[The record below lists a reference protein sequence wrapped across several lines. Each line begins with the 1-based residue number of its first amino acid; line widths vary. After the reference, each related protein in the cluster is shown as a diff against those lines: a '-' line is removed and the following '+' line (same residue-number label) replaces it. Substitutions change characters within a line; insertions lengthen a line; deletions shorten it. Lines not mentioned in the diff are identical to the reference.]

1 MSIVVGQ
8 STWQLRPGRI
18 IDGGTLICKSG
29 GNLWIV
35 APSSSEVTR
44 VGLVAGDAVTQ
55 ATNVTGKTGW
65 FLPSLAQLQNPGYVC
80 RDNWDSYNANYY
92 WSSTGGFADS
102 RCALNF
108 ANGVGCAFN
117 QCRADFNF
125 FGRAFKLLT
134 Y

>member
-18 IDGGTLICKSG
+18 IDGGNLICKSG

-44 VGLVAGDAVTQ
+44 IGTAAGDAVTQ

-65 FLPSLAQLQNPGYVC
+65 FLPSISQSLPVIKLAACLNIGFPVIFG
-80 RDNWDSYNANYY
+80 
-92 WSSTGGFADS
+92 SSLPSFFIS
-102 RCALNF
+102 PQ
-108 ANGVGCAFN
+108 FN
-117 QCRADFNF
+117 I
-125 FGRAFKLLT
+125 
-134 Y
+134 